1 MARCP
6 LMAQSGHRW
15 RVPTPSRERLGV
27 VRCGVLSLGTAMRRR
42 DFIKALASTST
53 AWPVLAR
60 AQQSDRMRRI
70 GVLLGGSAADDPDFR
85 ARTDTLVQAL
95 QQLGWIEG
103 RNLQIDYRSS
113 AGDIERSR
121 KFAAELV
128 ALNPDLIVA
137 TGVVGVTPLLQITR
151 TVPIVFVNVGDP
163 VGAGLVDSLA
173 RPGGNAT
180 GFALFE

>member
-1 MARCP
+1 MSI
-6 LMAQSGHRW
+6 LTQSGHRW

-27 VRCGVLSLGTAMRRR
+27 VRYGVLSLGTAIRRR
-42 DFIKALASTST
+42 DFIKALASTSA

-113 AGDIERSR
+113 AGDAERSR

-137 TGVVGVTPLLQITR
+137 TGVVGVTPLLQDHPHSADR
-151 TVPIVFVNVGDP
+151 VRECRRSRGRR
-163 VGAGLVDSLA
+163 AG
-173 RPGGNAT
+173 G
-180 GFALFE
+180 